1 MFKNRIIIDRI
12 KAEGKVPANAIGT
25 ASYLRLEANINSS
38 LSQISFNVNQN
49 VGGTPND
56 TEVRLKQTD
65 MFTITSV
72 GVFIFKT
79 AGGTQAQIAAA
90 HLYANPNPLVFTG
103 GSGSEADNLNSIYNS
118 RLTLSVDRKQFV
130 PAFPVISCYRVA
142 TSQKGVG
149 STATNNQAVQ
159 FDGWE
164 GPNYGMADWDP
175 ELTISGAGQTDV
187 AINLPNS
194 VSLAGSSSTNFCAI
208 IFKGILWQGASSSA
222 Q

>member
-12 KAEGKVPANAIGT
+12 KAEGKVAANAIGT
-25 ASYLRLEANINSS
+25 ASYLRLEANINSTYS
-38 LSQISFNVNQN
+38 AISFNVNQN

-72 GVFIFKT
+72 GIFIFKT
-79 AGGTQAQIAAA
+79 TGGTQAQIAQAN
-90 HLYANPNPLVFTG
+90 LYASPNPLVFTG
-103 GSGSEADNLNSIYNS
+103 TGEAAALNSIYNS

-130 PAFPVISCYRVA
+130 PAFPTISCYRVA

-149 STATNNQAVQ
+149 SSATSNNQVQ
-159 FDGWE
+159 NDGWE
-164 GPNYGMADWDP
+164 GPNYGMAEWDP

-187 AINLPNS
+187 SIILPNS
-194 VSLAGSSSTNFCAI
+194 VSLAGTSSTNFCAI
-208 IFKGILWQGASSSA
+208 IFKGILWQGASASA